1 MLSKVLQDH
10 AAEQQAGKKKAAV
23 LKEEAIQASRAASTA
38 LVDSINADVAAVF
51 ATQRDIEGEVK
62 RLQTALAK
70 HNKLAASWTS
80 SITKFNTALKEIGDV
95 ENWAERLEDDMR
107 TVVDT
112 LEMVHKGTVTAK
124 Q

>member
-1 MLSKVLQDH
+1 MPDCS
-10 AAEQQAGKKKAAV
+10 A
-23 LKEEAIQASRAASTA
+23 
-38 LVDSINADVAAVF
+38 
-51 ATQRDIEGEVK
+51 
-62 RLQTALAK
+62 AK
-70 HNKLAASWTS
+70 HNKLAANWTS
-80 SITKFNTALKEIGDV
+80 SISKFNTALKEMGDV